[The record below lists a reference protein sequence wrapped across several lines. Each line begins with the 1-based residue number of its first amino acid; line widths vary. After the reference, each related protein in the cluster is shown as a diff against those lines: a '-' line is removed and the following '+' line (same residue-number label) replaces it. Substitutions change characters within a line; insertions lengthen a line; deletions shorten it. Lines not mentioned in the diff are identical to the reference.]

1 MALHISI
8 ASLLSIC
15 LNLIDSLDWE
25 SIGETAGNIVITL
38 ADVYADDPQ
47 AAMEPFGNI
56 IIFLQST
63 IGRFKISPA
72 AFVTSDRSISADD
85 LMQVG
90 NFQSTTELN
99 EVELKAYEDWYKTLF
114 DPSIDGV
121 DESLVR

>member
-1 MALHISI
+1 
-8 ASLLSIC
+8 
-15 LNLIDSLDWE
+15 
-25 SIGETAGNIVITL
+25 
-38 ADVYADDPQ
+38 
-47 AAMEPFGNI
+47 MEPFGNI